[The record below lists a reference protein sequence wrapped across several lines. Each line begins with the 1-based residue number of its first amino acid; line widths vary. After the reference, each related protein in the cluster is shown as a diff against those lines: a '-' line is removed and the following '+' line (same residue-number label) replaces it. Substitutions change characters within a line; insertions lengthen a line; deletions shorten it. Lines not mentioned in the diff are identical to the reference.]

1 MVNLKRIGWEDGT
14 LVSKAKVEVSGQ
26 IYDVEPEQ
34 YTGTTPL
41 SAANLKEMEDNTEK
55 AIIEA
60 TEKNIITAYSTETQ
74 KGVSNS
80 TTVTLSESISVGDKL
95 TLQNNAIVIGRE
107 INKVKVSGVI
117 YFENL
122 TDVQIYLF
130 PRIMQNNETLL
141 APIVSKAS
149 NQFEAVVFAEAL
161 VEVAEGDKFTLNV
174 GDVNNLKVNVKGNRN
189 ATYLTVEAVE

>member
-14 LVSKAKVEVSGQ
+14 LVSKAKVKVSGQ

-95 TLQNNAIVIGRE
+95 TLQNNAIVIGRG
-107 INKVKVSGVI
+107 ISKVKVSGVI
-117 YFENL
+117 YFENV

-161 VEVAEGDKFTLNV
+161 VEVIEGDKFTLNV
-174 GDVNNLKVNVKGNRN
+174 GDVNNLKVDIKGNRN

>member
-14 LVSKAKVEVSGQ
+14 LVSKAKVKVSGQ

-95 TLQNNAIVIGRE
+95 TLQNNAIVIGRG
-107 INKVKVSGVI
+107 ISKVKVSGVI
-117 YFENL
+117 YFENV

-130 PRIMQNNETLL
+130 PRIMQNNEKLL

-161 VEVAEGDKFTLNV
+161 VEVIEGDKFTLNV
-174 GDVNNLKVNVKGNRN
+174 GDVNNLKVDIKGNRN